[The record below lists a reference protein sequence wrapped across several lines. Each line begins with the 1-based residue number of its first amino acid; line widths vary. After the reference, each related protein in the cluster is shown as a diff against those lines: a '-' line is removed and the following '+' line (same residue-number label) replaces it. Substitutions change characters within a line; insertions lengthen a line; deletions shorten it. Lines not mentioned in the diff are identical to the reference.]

1 MFGKIIELRDN
12 YIYLEN
18 KLGRAETNLI
28 GYHVIFNDSNKTLVG
43 EIENI
48 SIEKIE
54 ILLIG
59 EIKNNMYMAGIIK
72 KPSPNATVRII
83 TKKELEYLLGSQ
95 DYSNRSNLL
104 VGNSLIYEGF
114 KVTADKNRFFSGHFA
129 ILGNTGSGKSCATAR
144 LLQNL
149 FYSNDDKLPI
159 NSHFVIFDVFGEYK
173 SALKG
178 IESINGLGFK
188 SYSTSPKEDDMPVKI
203 PAYFL
208 GVDDLALLLNV
219 NDYNVIPVIENT
231 LRLTYIFTS
240 KDPDTVKYKDY
251 IIASTLMDILS
262 CGKPAAAIRDQII
275 AALTKFNTVN
285 ISLDSII
292 HQPGYDRTLRQCLLI
307 DSQGKMNAIGLLTDF
322 IKTFLNFDLNELKIK
337 PNFIYTLEDLQ
348 VALDFSLLNEG
359 VLNSSARY
367 DKLNTLKIRLNS
379 IINSEYK
386 NIFEFSE
393 VISKPDYIKQFFKA
407 KDGKN
412 AQIININL
420 NGVDDRMI
428 KILSKI
434 YGKMFFDYV
443 TNLEKRASFP
453 IHMVIEEAHRYVQND
468 HDYEVLG
475 YNIFDRITKEGRK
488 YGILLGLITQR
499 PSELSTTSLSQCSNF
514 LVLRLHHPDDVDIVS
529 RISAAV
535 NKNMLERVKTLRSGM
550 PLCFGTAF
558 NIPIIVD
565 MPLPNPMPTS
575 TSVDVVNIWYS

>member
-1 MFGKIIELRDN
+1 MFGKIIELKDN

-28 GYHVIFNDSNKTLVG
+28 GYHVIFNDSSKTLVG
-43 EIENI
+43 EVENV

-59 EIKNNMYMAGIIK
+59 EIKNNTYMAGIIK
-72 KPSPNATVRII
+72 KPSPNATARII

-95 DYSNRSNLL
+95 DYSNRNNLL
-104 VGNSLIYEGF
+104 IGNSLIYDGF
-114 KVTADKNRFFSGHFA
+114 KVTANKNKFFSGHFA
-129 ILGNTGSGKSCATAR
+129 VLGNTGSGKSCATAR

-178 IESINGLGFK
+178 IENIEGLGFK
-188 SYSTSPKEDDMPVKI
+188 SYSTSPKNDDMPVKI

-208 GVDDLALLLNV
+208 GIDDLALLLNV

-307 DSQGKMNAIGLLTDF
+307 DSQGKMNAIGPLTDF
-322 IKTFLNFDLNELKIK
+322 VKSFLNFDLNELKIK
-337 PNFIYTLEDLQ
+337 PNFVYTLEDLQ

-367 DKLNTLKIRLNS
+367 DKLNSLKIRLNS

-386 NIFEFSE
+386 QIFEFKE
-393 VISKPDYIKQFFKA
+393 VISKNDYIKHFFKT

-412 AQIININL
+412 AQIVNINL

-443 TNLEKRASFP
+443 TNLDIRASFP

-558 NIPIIVD
+558 NIPVIVD
-565 MPLPNPMPTS
+565 MTLPNPMPTS
-575 TSVDVVNIWYS
+575 TSVDVVKVWYN

>member
-48 SIEKIE
+48 SIEKVE

-72 KPSPNATVRII
+72 KPSPNATARII

-104 VGNSLIYEGF
+104 VGNSLVYDGF

-275 AALTKFNTVN
+275 AALTKFNTIN
-285 ISLDSII
+285 ISLDAII

-307 DSQGKMNAIGLLTDF
+307 DSQGKMNAIGPLTDF

-386 NIFEFSE
+386 NIFEFNE

-453 IHMVIEEAHRYVQND
+453 IHIVIEEAHRYVQND

-558 NIPIIVD
+558 NIPVIVD
-565 MPLPNPMPTS
+565 MTLPNPMPTS

>member
-18 KLGRAETNLI
+18 KLDRAETNLI
-28 GYHVIFNDSNKTLVG
+28 GFHVVFNDSNKTLVG

-48 SIEKIE
+48 SVEKIE

-59 EIKNNMYMAGIIK
+59 EIKNNAYAPGIIK
-72 KPSPNATVRII
+72 KPSPNATARII
-83 TKKELEYLLGSQ
+83 TKKELEHLLGSQ
-95 DYSNRSNLL
+95 DYSNKSNLL
-104 VGNSLIYEGF
+104 IGNSLVYDGF
-114 KVTADKNRFFSGHFA
+114 KITANKNKFFSGHFA
-129 ILGNTGSGKSCATAR
+129 ILGNTGSGKSCAAAR

-178 IESINGLGFK
+178 IENISGLAFK
-188 SYSTSPKEDDMPVKI
+188 SYSTNPKEDDMPVKI

-219 NDYNVIPVIENT
+219 SDYNVIPVIENT

-262 CGKPAAAIRDQII
+262 CGKTAAAIRDQII

-307 DSQGKMNAIGLLTDF
+307 DSQGKMNAIGPLTDF
-322 IKTFLNFDLNELKIK
+322 VKSFLNFDLNELKIK

-386 NIFEFSE
+386 HIFEFSE
-393 VISKPDYIKQFFKA
+393 VVSKNDYIKQFFKA

-443 TNLEKRASFP
+443 TNLDKRASFP

-468 HDYEVLG
+468 HDYEILG
-475 YNIFDRITKEGRK
+475 YNILIE
-488 YGILLGLITQR
+488 LL
-499 PSELSTTSLSQCSNF
+499 
-514 LVLRLHHPDDVDIVS
+514 
-529 RISAAV
+529 
-535 NKNMLERVKTLRSGM
+535 KK
-550 PLCFGTAF
+550 
-558 NIPIIVD
+558 
-565 MPLPNPMPTS
+565 
-575 TSVDVVNIWYS
+575 VVNMEFF

>member
-1 MFGKIIELRDN
+1 M
-12 YIYLEN
+12 
-18 KLGRAETNLI
+18 
-28 GYHVIFNDSNKTLVG
+28 
-43 EIENI
+43 
-48 SIEKIE
+48 
-54 ILLIG
+54 
-59 EIKNNMYMAGIIK
+59 
-72 KPSPNATVRII
+72 
-83 TKKELEYLLGSQ
+83 
-95 DYSNRSNLL
+95 L

-307 DSQGKMNAIGLLTDF
+307 DSQGKMNAIGPLTDF

-434 YGKMFFDYV
+434 YCKMFFDYV

>member
-1 MFGKIIELRDN
+1 MFGKIIELKDN

-28 GYHVIFNDSNKTLVG
+28 GYNVIFNDSTKTLVG

-59 EIKNNMYMAGIIK
+59 EIKNEIYMAGIIK
-72 KPSPNATVRII
+72 KPSPNAVARII

-104 VGNSLIYEGF
+104 IGNSLIYDGF
-114 KVTADKNRFFSGHFA
+114 KVTADKNRFFGGHFA
-129 ILGNTGSGKSCATAR
+129 VLGNTGSGKSCATAR

-173 SALKG
+173 SALRG
-178 IESINGLGFK
+178 IENIHGLGFK
-188 SYSTSPKEDDMPVKI
+188 SYSTNPKEDDMSVKI

-262 CGKPAAAIRDQII
+262 CGKTAAAIRDQII

-307 DSQGKMNAIGLLTDF
+307 DSQGKMNAIGPLTDF
-322 IKTFLNFDLNELKIK
+322 VKSFLNFDLNELKIK
-337 PNFIYTLEDLQ
+337 PNFVYTLEDLQ

-386 NIFEFSE
+386 KIFEFDE
-393 VISKPDYIKQFFKA
+393 VISKNDYIKQFFKA

-443 TNLEKRASFP
+443 TNLETRASFP

-488 YGILLGLITQR
+488 YGLLLGLITQR

-558 NIPIIVD
+558 NIPVIVD
-565 MPLPNPMPTS
+565 MSLPNPMPTS
-575 TSVDVVNIWYS
+575 TSVDVVKVWYN

>member
-219 NDYNVIPVIENT
+219 NDYNV
-231 LRLTYIFTS
+231 L
-240 KDPDTVKYKDY
+240 
-251 IIASTLMDILS
+251 
-262 CGKPAAAIRDQII
+262 
-275 AALTKFNTVN
+275 
-285 ISLDSII
+285 
-292 HQPGYDRTLRQCLLI
+292 
-307 DSQGKMNAIGLLTDF
+307 
-322 IKTFLNFDLNELKIK
+322 
-337 PNFIYTLEDLQ
+337 
-348 VALDFSLLNEG
+348 
-359 VLNSSARY
+359 
-367 DKLNTLKIRLNS
+367 
-379 IINSEYK
+379 
-386 NIFEFSE
+386 
-393 VISKPDYIKQFFKA
+393 
-407 KDGKN
+407 
-412 AQIININL
+412 
-420 NGVDDRMI
+420 
-428 KILSKI
+428 
-434 YGKMFFDYV
+434 
-443 TNLEKRASFP
+443 
-453 IHMVIEEAHRYVQND
+453 
-468 HDYEVLG
+468 
-475 YNIFDRITKEGRK
+475 
-488 YGILLGLITQR
+488 
-499 PSELSTTSLSQCSNF
+499 
-514 LVLRLHHPDDVDIVS
+514 
-529 RISAAV
+529 
-535 NKNMLERVKTLRSGM
+535 
-550 PLCFGTAF
+550 
-558 NIPIIVD
+558 
-565 MPLPNPMPTS
+565 
-575 TSVDVVNIWYS
+575 

>member
-292 HQPGYDRTLRQCLLI
+292 HHPGYDRTLRQCLLI

-558 NIPIIVD
+558 NIPVIVD
-565 MPLPNPMPTS
+565 MALPNPMPTS

>member
-1 MFGKIIELRDN
+1 M
-12 YIYLEN
+12 
-18 KLGRAETNLI
+18 
-28 GYHVIFNDSNKTLVG
+28 
-43 EIENI
+43 
-48 SIEKIE
+48 
-54 ILLIG
+54 
-59 EIKNNMYMAGIIK
+59 
-72 KPSPNATVRII
+72 
-83 TKKELEYLLGSQ
+83 
-95 DYSNRSNLL
+95 L

-178 IESINGLGFK
+178 IESISGLGFK

-307 DSQGKMNAIGLLTDF
+307 DSQGKMNAIGPLTDF

-453 IHMVIEEAHRYVQND
+453 IHIVIEEAHRYVQND

-558 NIPIIVD
+558 NIPVIVD
-565 MPLPNPMPTS
+565 MALPNPMPTS